1 MLRDQKKIAYVGL
14 GLIVAAFWIVG
25 QLGEWTLGI
34 CISIGVLLGLLNHL
48 ATEFWLLRI
57 LASGGEISR
66 SQMIRSTMVRLV
78 ILTLVAVGVAVAF
91 WPSGIGLLLG
101 LALFRLHRP
110 GDDDRPVVEGAEEGM
125 IGIAP
130 LEIEIHPG
138 EHVERDFLGLVVNI
152 DTIIS
157 TFVAMAIVLILG
169 FWARSA
175 LTKQD
180 RGPRAHQ
187 DPDHLGVRGR

>member
-1 MLRDQKKIAYVGL
+1 MTELEGQPVEVPAEKPRLLTVLRDQKKIAYVGL

-66 SQMIRSTMVRLV
+66 NQMIRSTMVRLV

-101 LALFRLHRP
+101 LALFRC
-110 GDDDRPVVEGAEEGM
+110 
-125 IGIAP
+125 IALVMTTVP
-130 LEIEIHPG
+130 LLKE
-138 EHVERDFLGLVVNI
+138 LKK
-152 DTIIS
+152 
-157 TFVAMAIVLILG
+157 A
-169 FWARSA
+169 
-175 LTKQD
+175 
-180 RGPRAHQ
+180 
-187 DPDHLGVRGR
+187 